1 MVPAATGL
9 YAGTGEGI
17 ICRGGV
23 RRRDG
28 NETGLHMGKG
38 AGAMKLKMAV
48 FGSILMILLAAEA
61 RAGFLGDILIDLA
74 KPSAKSSDT
83 QTTASGLK
91 EALTIGAGNAVGLL
105 SKTDGYFGNRMVK
118 ILLPKQIQK
127 VADVLGKI
135 GYQQQVDEF
144 VLSMNRAAEAAAPKA
159 EAIFVDAVRQMT
171 FEDAMKILRGNETAA
186 TEYLKS
192 KTYNILADS
201 FRPVISSSMDQAGVT
216 SRYNQLIGT
225 YTKTFPL
232 LGFESLD
239 LDNYVT
245 ARALDGLFYMIGEEE
260 KNIRTN
266 PAARV
271 TDLLKTVFGK

>member
-1 MVPAATGL
+1 
-9 YAGTGEGI
+9 
-17 ICRGGV
+17 
-23 RRRDG
+23 
-28 NETGLHMGKG
+28 
-38 AGAMKLKMAV
+38 MKLKMIV
-48 FGSILMILLAAEA
+48 LLGILLILAAEVQ
-61 RAGFLGDILIDLA
+61 AGFLGDILIDLA
-74 KPSAKSSDT
+74 KPAAKSSDS

-105 SKTDGYFGNRMVK
+105 SKPDGYFGNQMVK
-118 ILLPKQIQK
+118 ILLPKQIQTA
-127 VADVLGKI
+127 ADVLGKI

-159 EAIFVDAVRQMT
+159 KSIFVDAITQMT

-192 KTYNILADS
+192 KTYSTLADS
-201 FRPVISSSMDQAGVT
+201 FRPIISSSMNNVGVT
-216 SRYNQLIGT
+216 RRYDQLIGT

-232 LGFESLD
+232 FGLESLD

-245 ARALDGLFYMIGEEE
+245 TRALDGLFYMIGEEE

>member
-1 MVPAATGL
+1 
-9 YAGTGEGI
+9 
-17 ICRGGV
+17 
-23 RRRDG
+23 
-28 NETGLHMGKG
+28 
-38 AGAMKLKMAV
+38 MKLKMIV
-48 FGSILMILLAAEA
+48 VLGGILMMLAAEVH
-61 RAGFLGDILIDLA
+61 AGFLGDILIDLT
-74 KPSAKSSDT
+74 KPAAKSSDT

-91 EALTIGAGNAVGLL
+91 EALTVGAGKAVGLL
-105 SKTDGYFGNRMVK
+105 SKTDGYFGNQMVK

-135 GYQQQVDEF
+135 GYQPQVDEF

-159 EAIFVDAVRQMT
+159 EAIFVDAIKQMT

-192 KTYNILADS
+192 KTYNTLADS
-201 FRPVISSSMDQAGVT
+201 FRPIISSSMNQVGVT
-216 SRYNQLIGT
+216 RRYDQLIGT

-232 LGFESLD
+232 FGVESLD
-239 LDNYVT
+239 LNNYVT
-245 ARALDGLFYMIGEEE
+245 TKALDGLFCMIGEEE

>member
-1 MVPAATGL
+1 
-9 YAGTGEGI
+9 
-17 ICRGGV
+17 
-23 RRRDG
+23 
-28 NETGLHMGKG
+28 
-38 AGAMKLKMAV
+38 MKPKTIVLV
-48 FGSILMILLAAEA
+48 GILMILAVEVQ
-61 RAGFLGDILIDLA
+61 AGFLGDVLLDLT
-74 KPSAKSSDT
+74 KPVAKSSDT

-91 EALTIGAGNAVGLL
+91 EALTIGAGNAVGFL
-105 SKTDGYFGNRMVK
+105 SKTDGYFANQMVK

-127 VADVLGKI
+127 VGDVLGKL

-159 EAIFVDAVRQMT
+159 KAIFMDAIAQMT

-192 KTYNILADS
+192 KTYSTLTDS
-201 FRPVISSSMDQAGVT
+201 FRPIISSSMNNFGVT
-216 SRYNQLIGT
+216 RRYDQLVGT
-225 YTKTFPL
+225 YTKAFPFF
-232 LGFESLD
+232 GAQSLD

-245 ARALDGLFYMIGEEE
+245 TEALDGLFYMIGEEE

>member
-1 MVPAATGL
+1 
-9 YAGTGEGI
+9 
-17 ICRGGV
+17 
-23 RRRDG
+23 
-28 NETGLHMGKG
+28 
-38 AGAMKLKMAV
+38 MKLKMIVLLA
-48 FGSILMILLAAEA
+48 ILLILAAEVQ
-61 RAGFLGDILIDLA
+61 AGFLGDILIDLA
-74 KPSAKSSDT
+74 KPAAKSSDS

-105 SKTDGYFGNRMVK
+105 SKPDGYFGNQMVK
-118 ILLPKQIQK
+118 ILLPKQIQTA
-127 VADVLGKI
+127 ADVLGKI

-159 EAIFVDAVRQMT
+159 KAIFVDAITQMT
-171 FEDAMKILRGNETAA
+171 FEDAMKILRGSETAA

-192 KTYNILADS
+192 KTYSTLGDS
-201 FRPVISSSMDQAGVT
+201 FRPIISSSMNNVGVT
-216 SRYNQLIGT
+216 RRYDQLIGT

-232 LGFESLD
+232 FGLESLD

-245 ARALDGLFYMIGEEE
+245 TRALDGLFYMIGEEE